1 MEDQAEYDHGGPVMG
16 ADTFISKDMQA
27 LIERIHENADHLCEL
42 LDEGFWTMG
51 RPRLKSMGFL
61 LSLMKEDAALLHALH
76 GAALKNQM

>member
-1 MEDQAEYDHGGPVMG
+1 MEEQAEYDHGGPVMG
-16 ADTFISKDMQA
+16 AGLPLSKDIVA
-27 LIERIHENADHLCEL
+27 LIERIHENADHLCAL

-76 GAALKNQM
+76 GAALKTDL